1 MQVHGGII
9 KISGHAYARVT
20 INDGANEA
28 FFGFENQGPLLI
40 GNANADA
47 QIRVQGTNDIF
58 FQTGNTVKRLT
69 IKGDTGNVG
78 IGSDNP
84 SEILTVHTA
93 SGNTKQVL
101 SSHAGFSELD
111 FTTASTLRA
120 DVFANSSEFTFTTRT
135 AIPMV
140 FRTNGTNERL
150 RITSGGLVGINTDN
164 PGTNHN
170 LEILGNASAYATL
183 NVKSQ
188 SLSHGSALELGA
200 VDDDNYG
207 SIYQFAS
214 GSGEGGRM
222 RFTAGGVET
231 MNLRGGKVGINEQ
244 APLAPLH
251 VENNN
256 AHSSTYYLNTDAAI
270 LVQNK
275 NSNASGKTV
284 LKLEGPVGG
293 GDCALVY
300 GASSTNM
307 IFADRQHE
315 RLRINSSG
323 GVSIGNNPSVHAD
336 TIFHVEKSSGETNV
350 KFEGNDTMG
359 ARLSLHN
366 NKTTGSGLNNQINFC
381 DAGGQSTSAIIGY
394 NTDQTNN
401 YGELAFA
408 TRSAQG
414 TPPEE
419 RLRIN
424 SSGQALLGAG
434 AIATTKVTQSG
445 SLDLDSGGISLC
457 IGGDENSS
465 GRTNNTNKLNRVVTP
480 HYTNA
485 EQPMAMISGYSTS
498 GANSITYGGGSGLT
512 NAATQHIFY
521 TAANT
526 TTTTGTE
533 RMSINSAGIVKI
545 TGDSSGQLNLRRS
558 TSTNQEAIFYYG
570 SSSLEIETREATSI
584 FLKTNQQPRVKIQAN
599 GRITMGEANF
609 DASNDLHLKKA
620 NSGGDVAMRITNN
633 SGTNSGTTASLYFT
647 TSPTQNFNTAYIQAV
662 RQGGKLNFGYSTNSP
677 TVSFKVSTNQV
688 GINTTEMG
696 TNEYVTLRPTG
707 NNVLDIAYKLN
718 SSNDIRHKYYD
729 SGGTNR
735 GGFNFTEYSNSTNYP
750 NLHDSF
756 YWQTNPGS
764 LRTVMRLTNQGIL
777 IQPYLPA
784 FHWRKNNGQ
793 TYNTTWTV
801 IGFADKIFDRGND
814 IQGSD
819 LVGSSIFTAPVTGI
833 YFFHADVNVVAY
845 SGKYFYLAFYKNGSQ
860 YSRAMFNYE
869 QKRKNHEIA
878 MIIDCDQGDEIAARA
893 YTNSG
898 TITGDNDGKFFGY
911 LIG

>member
-1 MQVHGGII
+1 GINSPSNAKLQVHGGII

-419 RLRIN
+419 RLRI
-424 SSGQALLGAG
+424 
-434 AIATTKVTQSG
+434 
-445 SLDLDSGGISLC
+445 
-457 IGGDENSS
+457 
-465 GRTNNTNKLNRVVTP
+465 
-480 HYTNA
+480 
-485 EQPMAMISGYSTS
+485 TS
-498 GANSITYGGGSGLT
+498 V
-512 NAATQHIFY
+512 
-521 TAANT
+521 
-526 TTTTGTE
+526 
-533 RMSINSAGIVKI
+533 GIVKI

-558 TSTNQEAIFYYG
+558 TSTNQE
-570 SSSLEIETREATSI
+570 
-584 FLKTNQQPRVKIQAN
+584 
-599 GRITMGEANF
+599 
-609 DASNDLHLKKA
+609 
-620 NSGGDVAMRITNN
+620 
-633 SGTNSGTTASLYFT
+633 
-647 TSPTQNFNTAYIQAV
+647 
-662 RQGGKLNFGYSTNSP
+662 
-677 TVSFKVSTNQV
+677 
-688 GINTTEMG
+688 
-696 TNEYVTLRPTG
+696 
-707 NNVLDIAYKLN
+707 
-718 SSNDIRHKYYD
+718 
-729 SGGTNR
+729 
-735 GGFNFTEYSNSTNYP
+735 
-750 NLHDSF
+750 
-756 YWQTNPGS
+756 
-764 LRTVMRLTNQGIL
+764 
-777 IQPYLPA
+777 
-784 FHWRKNNGQ
+784 
-793 TYNTTWTV
+793 
-801 IGFADKIFDRGND
+801 
-814 IQGSD
+814 
-819 LVGSSIFTAPVTGI
+819 
-833 YFFHADVNVVAY
+833 
-845 SGKYFYLAFYKNGSQ
+845 
-860 YSRAMFNYE
+860 
-869 QKRKNHEIA
+869 
-878 MIIDCDQGDEIAARA
+878 
-893 YTNSG
+893 
-898 TITGDNDGKFFGY
+898 
-911 LIG
+911 